1 MSFEAPFAPTC
12 LAHPN
17 TYLNKVVLGGAD
29 GSMQLWNF
37 VTGQHVF
44 SFKGW

>member
-1 MSFEAPFAPTC
+1 M
-12 LAHPN
+12 AHPD

-29 GSMQLWNF
+29 GSMQLVNF